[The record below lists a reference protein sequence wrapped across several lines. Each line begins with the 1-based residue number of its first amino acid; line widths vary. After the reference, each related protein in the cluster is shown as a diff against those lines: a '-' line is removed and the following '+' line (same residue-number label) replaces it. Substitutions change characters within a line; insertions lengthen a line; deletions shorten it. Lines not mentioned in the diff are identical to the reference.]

1 MRKNIK
7 SCEPRRCSRLWFH
20 FSKDSPSMFQ
30 SHEAHGF
37 PSFFVQESDEE
48 DDEKVE
54 KRLGIS
60 VGFFRHGT
68 SPNWHFFFCVAN
80 HGWRNQKSNVAIEH
94 SEGWWIC
101 QGWWNRFPRGFH
113 WAFTDSRKMWS
124 WWLDPL
130 MDHKL
135 FTRKNRTTP
144 SFFPQL
150 AVSGL
155 NFSIFQ
161 PPGETEA
168 RSSCCGGGQAQR
180 TAGIL
185 RWSEA
190 ETPVMTCWSRLHL
203 PWGPW
208 TPATGAGEGDALRF
222 GFQQDVTCRKF
233 KASLKLVQSLCF
245 N

>member
-1 MRKNIK
+1 
-7 SCEPRRCSRLWFH
+7 
-20 FSKDSPSMFQ
+20 
-30 SHEAHGF
+30 
-37 PSFFVQESDEE
+37 
-48 DDEKVE
+48 
-54 KRLGIS
+54 
-60 VGFFRHGT
+60 
-68 SPNWHFFFCVAN
+68 
-80 HGWRNQKSNVAIEH
+80 
-94 SEGWWIC
+94 
-101 QGWWNRFPRGFH
+101 
-113 WAFTDSRKMWS
+113 MWS